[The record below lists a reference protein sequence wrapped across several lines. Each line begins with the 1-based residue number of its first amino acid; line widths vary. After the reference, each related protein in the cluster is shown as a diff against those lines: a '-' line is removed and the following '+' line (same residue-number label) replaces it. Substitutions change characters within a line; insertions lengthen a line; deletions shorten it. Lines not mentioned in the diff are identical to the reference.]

1 MITRK
6 RRLVSV
12 LILVVICVSALAAE
26 PNEPGVVSKFM
37 AGEEP
42 NQSKTEL
49 TFEISKKERQFGM
62 EEPSKFRNS
71 VKPKYVA
78 IFSMS
83 DLSLFYHVPG
93 TWTDYTEMAKMI
105 LATSAGQSMSEIQK
119 ELLKAEKVIFTI
131 STKRKEKK
139 LSMISH
145 RVKESEFG
153 LYAFTAEDAKL
164 VTEAFVETMTIKARE
179 KLPPLLEK
187 FMNERKPRLQDYR
200 ERTAD
205 IKKKLTE
212 KEPEVKSAESAYK
225 TLKNTDRYR
234 ILADTEAYEKAK
246 ETIAQMNKML
256 SILDIE
262 IAGTSEKLEVIEKF
276 RESDNF
282 SNATLEKLEQMFV
295 EQMVELR
302 GAMGR
307 KEAALRLR
315 DRGKQFY
322 DFFDAWTGLD
332 RDVNSLK
339 NNLKDYEKRV
349 LYYEEQIANPHPELL
364 PPKVLQNKVTIYPVL
379 VKE

>member
-1 MITRK
+1 MITAK
-6 RRLVSV
+6 RQLLSV
-12 LILVVICVSALAAE
+12 LILAVICVSALAAE
-26 PNEPGVVSKFM
+26 PNET
-37 AGEEP
+37 
-42 NQSKTEL
+42 KTEL
-49 TFEISKKERQFGM
+49 RFEISKKEVQFGI
-62 EEPSKFRNS
+62 EERSKFRNS

-83 DLSLFYHVPG
+83 DLSRFYDEPVPA
-93 TWTDYTEMAKMI
+93 TRDLETAKMI

-119 ELLKAEKVIFTI
+119 ELLKADKVIFTI
-131 STKRKEKK
+131 DTRNKN
-139 LSMISH
+139 
-145 RVKESEFG
+145 VKYGGLAKYTVKDIEFG
-153 LYAFTAEDAKL
+153 LYAFTPEDAKL
-164 VTEAFVETMTIKARE
+164 VTEAFVETMAKKARE

-187 FMNERKPRLQDYR
+187 FMNERKQKLQEWQESILD
-200 ERTAD
+200 T
-205 IKKKLTE
+205 KKKLTE
-212 KEPEVKSAESAYK
+212 KELEVKSAESAYK

-276 RESDNF
+276 RESDKF

-315 DRGKQFY
+315 DRGKQFC

-332 RDVNSLK
+332 RDVNSLRDRLK
-339 NNLKDYEKRV
+339 NHEKKVRF
-349 LYYEEQIANPHPELL
+349 YEEEIANPTPELL
-364 PPKVLQNKVTIYPVL
+364 PPKVLENKVTIYPVL
-379 VKE
+379 VEE

>member
-1 MITRK
+1 MIKSRK
-6 RRLVSV
+6 HQLVIA
-12 LILVVICVSALAAE
+12 LILACICVPVLSAE
-26 PNEPGVVSKFM
+26 PNET
-37 AGEEP
+37 
-42 NQSKTEL
+42 KTEL
-49 TFEISKKERQFGM
+49 KFEISTRVR
-62 EEPSKFRNS
+62 SKGLRRFTGP

-83 DLSLFYHVPG
+83 DLSRFYPG
-93 TWTDYTEMAKMI
+93 VWTNNYTEMAKMI

-119 ELLKAEKVIFTI
+119 ELLKADRAISTI
-131 STKRKEKK
+131 SR
-139 LSMISH
+139 ISKAQMH
-145 RVKESEFG
+145 GIVKYKVEDTEFG
-153 LYAFTAEDAKL
+153 LYAFTLEDAKL
-164 VTEAFVETMTIKARE
+164 VTEAFVETLTKKARE

-187 FMNERKPRLQDYR
+187 FMNELKPRLQDYR

-379 VKE
+379 VEE